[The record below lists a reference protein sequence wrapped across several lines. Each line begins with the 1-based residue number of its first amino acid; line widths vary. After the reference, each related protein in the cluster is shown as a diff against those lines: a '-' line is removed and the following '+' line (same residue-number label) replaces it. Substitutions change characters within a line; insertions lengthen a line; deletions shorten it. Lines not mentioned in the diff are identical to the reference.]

1 MLRATPYPIIAIAAL
16 VSSTSVHTAR
26 AQTSEA
32 PPLPQHLYETGLFA
46 QSGTEVDAKNFAFA
60 PQYPLWSDGAHKRR
74 WIYLPP
80 GTAIDASRPDA
91 WGFPVGTRLWKE
103 FSLGRV
109 IETRFIERLADG
121 TWRFAAYVWNEAGTD
136 ATLAPRE
143 GMSLVVPEAPQG
155 RYAIPA
161 QDDCHACHEGAAV
174 PVLGFSALQLSSD
187 RDPLAPHA
195 EPGTE
200 TGLADLVARRLISN
214 LPASLISNPPR
225 IAATSPAERA
235 SLGYLHGNC
244 GHCHNDSG
252 APAPVDLVLAQRVTE
267 PGSTERVLRS
277 MIDGRSR
284 FRGHGLGNDAP
295 LIASGNPQAS
305 VLIARMRSRNPNT
318 QMPPIGTQAP
328 DVEALALL
336 ERWIAEK
343 SSRKSSPELLTKSST
358 PEELKP

>member
-1 MLRATPYPIIAIAAL
+1 MLRAAPYPIIAVAAL
-16 VSSTSVHTAR
+16 LSSAWFHDAS
-26 AQTSEA
+26 AQATGVPA
-32 PPLPQHLYETGLFA
+32 LPQHLHETGLFA
-46 QSGTEVDAKNFAFA
+46 DLGTAVDAKNLAFA

-91 WGFPVGTRLWKE
+91 WQFPVGTRLWKE

-136 ATLAPRE
+136 ASLAPRE
-143 GMSLVVPEAPQG
+143 GMSLAVPTAPQG

-161 QDDCHACHEGAAV
+161 QDDCRACHEGAAV

-195 EPGTE
+195 EANSAL
-200 TGLADLVARRLISN
+200 GLADLVARGLIRN
-214 LPASLISNPPR
+214 LPASLISDPPR
-225 IAATSPAERA
+225 IAATSVAERA

-244 GHCHNDSG
+244 SHCHNDSG
-252 APAPVDLVLAQRVTE
+252 APAPVDLVLAQRVTDS
-267 PGSTERVLRS
+267 GSTERVLRS
-277 MIDGRSR
+277 MIDGRVR

-295 LIASGNPQAS
+295 LIAPGNPQAS
-305 VLIARMRSRNPNT
+305 VLIARMRSRNPST

-328 DVEALALL
+328 DVEALALI

-343 SSRKSSPELLTKSST
+343 SSQKSST
-358 PEELKP
+358 PQELKP